1 MQAQACQP
9 MILVSGKIR
18 KILKITLEYG
28 EKRTLNLKRKHA
40 DGQRMTKFLEHPFTL
55 RQQTKLYQLT

>member
-18 KILKITLEYG
+18 KITLEYC
-28 EKRTLNLKRKHA
+28 EKRTLNLKRKHT
-40 DGQRMTKFLEHPFTL
+40 DGQKMTEFLEHPFTL
-55 RQQTKLYQLT
+55 KQQTKLYQLT